1 MRVNTQQSDWVARGR
16 GCRFWL
22 VSRGCYYVCLVTGGG
37 DRKSYCVCLVDKA
50 PLVLAGKFSCVLA
63 GNVPTCAWCFGV
75 HTKNIGGGVI
85 STEVYPMIVEGATI
99 LLVSSE
105 GV

>member
-1 MRVNTQQSDWVARGR
+1 M
-16 GCRFWL
+16 
-22 VSRGCYYVCLVTGGG
+22 CLVALALK
-37 DRKSYCVCLVDKA
+37 RKCSYVCLVDKA

-85 STEVYPMIVEGATI
+85 STEVYPMIVEGAAI
-99 LLVSSE
+99 YLVSSE
-105 GV
+105 GGVIVVHTKQLRTRKNRTTTRT

>member
-1 MRVNTQQSDWVARGR
+1 MARGR

-22 VSRGCYYVCLVTGGG
+22 VSMKCSYVFLVTGGG

-50 PLVLAGKFSCVLA
+50 PLVLAVKFSCVLA

-85 STEVYPMIVEGATI
+85 STEV
-99 LLVSSE
+99 
-105 GV
+105 